1 MKISNKKVG
10 NKRVLQLSGTV
21 TLPGIDQFRNSLL
34 KAFESPEKKIEL
46 DLDNV
51 QEVDLAFI
59 QVIASA
65 LKTVKGNIRDLS
77 VKSPVPDAVTQVIN
91 LAGLSNHGN
100 CHGDTCTWC
109 VLTGMLLENKAV
121 GE

>member
-10 NKRVLQLSGTV
+10 NKRVLQFSGTV
-21 TLPGIDQFRNSLL
+21 TLPGIDQVRNSLL
-34 KAFESPEKKIEL
+34 KAFKSPEKKIEL

-65 LKTVKGNIRDLS
+65 LKTVKRNKRDLS
-77 VKSPVPDAVTQVIN
+77 VKSPVPDAITQVTN

-100 CHGDTCTWC
+100 CQSDTCTWC
-109 VLTGMLLENKAV
+109 VLSGTTV